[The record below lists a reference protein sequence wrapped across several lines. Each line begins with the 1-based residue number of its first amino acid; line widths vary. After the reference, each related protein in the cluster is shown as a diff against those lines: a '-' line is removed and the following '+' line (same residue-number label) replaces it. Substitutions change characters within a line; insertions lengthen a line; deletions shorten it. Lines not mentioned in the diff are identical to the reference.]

1 MYAQKT
7 TIINRTGLHARP
19 ANLFV
24 VAAKNF
30 KSDIQIHKFNEK
42 GEKIKSCPAKSI
54 VSVLTMQL
62 TKGTRIEITAEG
74 QDEKQAV
81 DTLVTLVEGG
91 FDDL

>member
-24 VAAKNF
+24 MAAKNF
-30 KSDIQIHKFNEK
+30 KSDIQMHKFNEK
-42 GEKIKSCPAKSI
+42 GENVKSCPAKSI

-62 TKGTRIEITAEG
+62 TKGTHIEIVAEG
-74 QDEKQAV
+74 QDETQAV
-81 DTLVTLVEGG
+81 DTLVALIESG